1 MTRSEFVG
9 VDGCPYGWFSVGF
22 SPDGSYEVAAF
33 LAFADLLTHYQSAK
47 LILVDIPIGLPQGD
61 KKRQCDG
68 DARRRLGNPRN
79 SSVFPTPTRQT
90 VRLVVTGCGY
100 AAASAN
106 EFKITGRRI
115 TKQTFAICPK
125 IAEVDQVLSN
135 RDATT
140 PVIREVHPEICFW
153 ALNGENPMPRS
164 KKTNAGKDERLC
176 VLKRREDR
184 TQEIFDTAY
193 EKYFRKDVARDDI
206 LDALAAAVT
215 AFCGHN
221 NLQSLPKG
229 SPLDH
234 PPLDNACLPMEMVYW
249 IP

>member
-1 MTRSEFVG
+1 MAKSEFVG

-22 SPDGSYEVAAF
+22 SPDGSYEVAVF

-61 KKRQCDG
+61 ERRQCDV
-68 DARRRLGNPRN
+68 DARRKLGSRRS

-90 VRLVVTGCGY
+90 VQLVATGCDY
-100 AAASAN
+100 AAASVN
-106 EFKITGRRI
+106 EFQITGRRI
-115 TKQTFAICPK
+115 TKQTFAICRK

-135 RDATT
+135 HDATT
-140 PVIREVHPEICFW
+140 PVIREVHPELCFW
-153 ALNGENPMPRS
+153 ALNGKNPMTHG
-164 KKTNAGKDERLC
+164 KKTKAGKDKRLC
-176 VLKRREDR
+176 VLMRREDR

-215 AFCGHN
+215 AYCGYN
-221 NLQSLPKG
+221 NLQSLPEG
-229 SPLDH
+229 YPLDQ